1 LGVVRGVFPLVVW
14 LAVRA
19 AVFGILAAVMAG
31 VLISGQPAAAASSDP
46 PPVRSVETAQTDDAP
61 DPTSQTATGDGT
73 LPFRVL
79 TVAMASLAGILGVFT
94 YWYWRATVPPARRGY
109 LPSVVSPGAEAEHPA
124 GPVGYLRA
132 PPVGTPEDAGDLGS
146 AAPGSSSAVPDSD
159 PDCSVPTRDLDDA
172 GSDLATGFPGVGGA
186 SPASDPDGAPPDL
199 VIAPDFDEA
208 VVDRADVGERTA
220 PSAVG
225 E

>member
-1 LGVVRGVFPLVVW
+1 LGVVRGVFTVVVW

-19 AVFGILAAVMAG
+19 AAFVIVAVVMAS
-31 VLISGQPAAAASSDP
+31 VLVSGQLAVAASSEMA
-46 PPVRSVETAQTDDAP
+46 SVPSAEVAQTNDSP
-61 DPTSQTATGDGT
+61 DPASQTATGDGT

-109 LPSVVSPGAEAEHPA
+109 SPSVVSPGAEAEHPA

-132 PPVGTPEDAGDLGS
+132 PLRNEPEDA
-146 AAPGSSSAVPDSD
+146 
-159 PDCSVPTRDLDDA
+159 
-172 GSDLATGFPGVGGA
+172 
-186 SPASDPDGAPPDL
+186 APPDL